1 MFFICW
7 MDASVMIYGIGVDM
21 VRIDR
26 IYRLW
31 SKGKLEKFALKI
43 LSARELERYHALVS
57 DQAVSSGLAIRF
69 IAKAFAVKEAAAK
82 ALGTGF
88 RLGVKFSEF
97 EMTKDHLNKPH
108 LELLGVAKS
117 LSVSQF
123 VRFIHV
129 SVTDETEHVIAFVVM
144 ET

>member
-1 MFFICW
+1 
-7 MDASVMIYGIGVDM
+7 MIYGVGVDI
-21 VRIDR
+21 VRIER

-31 SKGKLEKFALKI
+31 QKSRLEKFAVKI

-57 DQAVSSGLAIRF
+57 SQAIVSSQAVLAVRF

-97 EMTKDHLNKPH
+97 EITKDSLNKPH

-117 LSVSQF
+117 FGISRSVGA
-123 VRFIHV
+123 IHV
-129 SVTDETEHVIAFVVM
+129 SVTDEKEHVVALVVM

>member
-1 MFFICW
+1 MIC
-7 MDASVMIYGIGVDM
+7 GIGVDM

-26 IYRLW
+26 IHRLW
-31 SKGKLEKFALKI
+31 HKGQLEKFALKI
-43 LSARELERYHALVS
+43 LSEREFERYHALASAQATVS
-57 DQAVSSGLAIRF
+57 TQSVLVAVRF

-97 EMTKDHLNKPH
+97 EITKDHLHKPH

-117 LSVSQF
+117 LSLSRSVGA
-123 VRFIHV
+123 IHV
-129 SVTDETEHVIAFVVM
+129 SVTDEKEHVVAFVIM
-144 ET
+144 EAL

>member
-1 MFFICW
+1 MICG
-7 MDASVMIYGIGVDM
+7 VGVDI
-21 VRIDR
+21 VRIER

-31 SKGKLEKFALKI
+31 QKGRLEKFAVKI
-43 LSARELERYHALVS
+43 LSARELERYHVLALS
-57 DQAVSSGLAIRF
+57 QAAVSSQVTVSKQAELAVRF
-69 IAKAFAVKEAAAK
+69 ITKAFAVKEAAAK

-97 EMTKDHLNKPH
+97 EITKDSLNKPH

-117 LSVSQF
+117 FGISRSVGA
-123 VRFIHV
+123 IHV
-129 SVTDETEHVIAFVVM
+129 SVTDEKEHVVALVVM